1 MSIWS
6 KDTIGGK
13 YLLRFSDYLW
23 LIPGMYVF
31 SSMARRLPVTDS
43 DFYLWL
49 VADTVALGALTAW
62 FVFGRQVLF
71 RRRATKPAP
80 FFAVLAFGAV
90 LGGLKGSVTGLMGL
104 WWGLEDTFAGALEGR
119 VIQTMLVGMWIVP
132 AVSLLGA
139 SVDKLTS
146 ERDEAMRRRVIDQLS
161 RPWEFAHL
169 IRQHTS
175 PLVDALITTGKDG
188 DNTTTPE
195 QVRQLVD
202 ESVRPLSATLWAQ
215 VGKNLPP
222 YRLRHLFAVFF
233 AGPQRPVWV
242 GLAVWSVTTWPAMVA
257 LHTLQQANLAVLSMG
272 IAAAFVYVI
281 IGPLSPG
288 RVITGIALHLI
299 ATGTAIATAAVIIG
313 LVDGPDS
320 TLLAPVT
327 LISSWAWMFMVLINA
342 GALQVLRDS
351 RKEIQ
356 LELES
361 LKPFPFEEDRFG
373 ADDESVVVNAKLAK
387 LLHNDVQNKLLAL
400 AQEAE
405 TRGDGIPVDSLLAT
419 LEHVDVGLEGS
430 HLPLVTRLDE
440 VAARWDGVITVSHHV
455 SEKLIWTSETGVH
468 DVIIDVLTEGLTN
481 AARHGLATAVTI
493 EITPKNPDTDGP
505 SLRVT
510 VTDNGVGPRKGTPGL
525 GTHLLDTVSPGRWTL
540 TTGEDGGAVL
550 QVELV
555 GRPDRH

>member
-13 YLLRFSDYLW
+13 YFLRFGDYLW

-31 SSMARRLPVTDS
+31 SAMARRLPVTDT

-49 VADTVALGALTAW
+49 VADTVALGAMTAW
-62 FVFGRQVLF
+62 FVLGREVLF
-71 RRRATKPAP
+71 RRRNTRPAP
-80 FFAVLAFGAV
+80 FIAVLAFGAV
-90 LGGLKGSVTGLMGL
+90 FGGLKGSVTGLVGL
-104 WWGLEDTFAGALEGR
+104 WWGLEDSFVGALEGR

-139 SVDKLTS
+139 SLDKLTR
-146 ERDEAMRRRVIDQLS
+146 ERDEAMRRRVVDQLS
-161 RPWEFAHL
+161 RPWELAHL

-175 PLVDALITTGKDG
+175 PLVDTLVDSTKAG
-188 DNTTTPE
+188 DNTATPE
-195 QVRQLVD
+195 QVRHLVD

-215 VGKNLPP
+215 VGKNLPA
-222 YRLRHLFAVFF
+222 YRFRHLFAVFF
-233 AGPQRPVWV
+233 AGPQRPAWL

-257 LHTLQQANLAVLSMG
+257 LHTLEQANLAVLSMG

-281 IGPLSPG
+281 IWPISPA

-299 ATGTAIATAAVIIG
+299 ATGTAIATGAVIIG
-313 LVDGPDS
+313 LVDGPGS

-373 ADDESVVVNAKLAK
+373 VDDESVVVNAKLAK
-387 LLHNDVQNKLLAL
+387 LLHNDVQNKLLAI

-405 TRGDGIPVDSLLAT
+405 TSGERIPVDSLLAT
-419 LEHVDVGLEGS
+419 LRHVGGAQEGS
-430 HLPLVTRLDE
+430 NLPLAKRLDD
-440 VAARWDGVITVSHHV
+440 VAARWEGVITVSHQMP
-455 SEKLIWTSETGVH
+455 EALTWTSGTGVD
-468 DVIIDVLTEGLTN
+468 DVIIDVVTEGLTN
-481 AARHGLATAVTI
+481 AVRHGLATAVTI
-493 EITPKNPDTDGP
+493 DITATAPDTQAA
-505 SLRVT
+505 SLQVT
-510 VTDNGVGPRKGTPGL
+510 VTDNGVGPRQGTPGL
-525 GTHLLDTVSPGRWTL
+525 GTHLLDIVSPGGWSLRA
-540 TTGEDGGAVL
+540 GNDGGAVL
-550 QVELV
+550 RVELS
-555 GRPDRH
+555 GSRP